1 MSLTQMEMMKM
12 LRKNPVPDNRKM
24 SMLKSVTKNDKKD
37 DKKSNKKKD
46 KTLLCSG
53 DRYNPRTHK
62 CVCLSSGKCVVVKRI
77 IKNGNEKLSIPR
89 REQKR
94 RNRINKK
101 QKKVMKYLSKNPK
114 VMSAYW
120 GGVPLNRNLSKNVDD
135 KNRTK
140 IEIQFHQKLLDDYQI
155 DYSDLDTYEKYLDD
169 LGKTRIEDARRN
181 KERLIRRLQNNLG
194 GIDRETLTNELRDER
209 AIQDSL
215 DAPRRVI
222 EENRSDRPQTQQ
234 QQLTERD
241 FDYTILPEETDDSMP
256 ELEEE
261 TDQEILIRNINRN
274 RNIPPPSQKNIRL
287 AQRAD
292 ERMRMTNEDKTTKT
306 ALGELT
312 ESNIERLQ
320 RQLGLKPKVNKYIV
334 DDSGVSITSKDL
346 EKLGVIPSSKSSS
359 KSKSKSSIKSLSKK
373 DIEDIIKKIESDK
386 RYSGDEVNK
395 QREPFLK
402 MLEEIDS
409 SSSSVPTYSELDY
422 VSEDSEDEEKE
433 EERPMDSSSS
443 DSDLDEAQKLS
454 KKLRGGYARNKDG
467 DIYDDEFVDSYS
479 LKNTLMNGGEIESD
493 SMKYSTETERES
505 SMESSEDFYSGDSE
519 DNAMSESSYES
530 ALELEYPPINNT
542 FIAPSA

>member
-1 MSLTQMEMMKM
+1 MSLTQMEMVKM
-12 LRKNPVPDNRKM
+12 LRKNPIPDNRKM
-24 SMLKSVTKNDKKD
+24 KMLKSVTKNDKKD

-62 CVCLSSGKCVVVKRI
+62 CVCLSSGKCVIVKRI
-77 IKNGNEKLSIPR
+77 IKNGNEKLSIPK

-94 RNRINKK
+94 RNRIKKK
-101 QKKVMKYLSKNPK
+101 QQKVMKYLSKNPK

-155 DYSDLDTYEKYLDD
+155 DYSDLDTYEKYLDS
-169 LGKTRIEDARRN
+169 LGKTRIEDASRN
-181 KERLIRRLQNNLG
+181 RERLVRRLQNNLN

-215 DAPRRVI
+215 GV
-222 EENRSDRPQTQQ
+222 SRP
-234 QQLTERD
+234 LTDED
-241 FDYTILPEETDDSMP
+241 FDYTRIQSATEADTEESNYSEDTIEIAEETA
-256 ELEEE
+256 EESKQRVINE
-261 TDQEILIRNINRN
+261 NRN
-274 RNIPPPSQKNIRL
+274 FPPPSQKNIRL

-312 ESNIERLQ
+312 QSNIERLQ
-320 RQLGLKPKVNKYIV
+320 RQLGLRPKVNKYIV

-359 KSKSKSSIKSLSKK
+359 SKSSKSSIKNLSKK
-373 DIEDIIKKIESDK
+373 EIEDIIEKIESNK

-395 QREPFLK
+395 RREPFLK
-402 MLEEIDS
+402 MLDDIDNS
-409 SSSSVPTYSELDY
+409 SKNSVPTYSELDY
-422 VSEDSEDEEKE
+422 VSEDSEDEEKD

-493 SMKYSTETERES
+493 SMKYSSEEDRES
-505 SMESSEDFYSGDSE
+505 SMESNNEEFYSGDSE
-519 DNAMSESSYES
+519 NDFMSESSYES